1 MSLRVRCPHKEESYR
16 RGPAVL
22 TPVEDT
28 LTCFLKA
35 ECLPVAD
42 TT

>member
-22 TPVEDT
+22 MINTSGRYTDLFPEGRM
-28 LTCFLKA
+28 LASC
-35 ECLPVAD
+35 
-42 TT
+42 